1 MGTLVEMTKD
11 DVLHLSRLLLGD
23 QQMASVVI
31 PRVYRN
37 LWDQV
42 LSGKITTEEEFS
54 QAALFKT
61 ATFCKAAVGKR
72 DTKAFCIPQN
82 RDFVQGVGEEV
93 QEQGEPWE
101 IVLHSLPALHRFLYV
116 LHGLCGYTPAQLA
129 KVFHTNEETIQMAL
143 QAEPTNLKRILT
155 VASRKTGKR
164 LSLTPHEFHGALKRK
179 SMGDEIPPAPTRPS

>member
-1 MGTLVEMTKD
+1 MNLTNQARKGKREAMGTLVEMTKD
-11 DVLHLSRLLLGD
+11 DVLHLSSLLLGD
-23 QQMASVVI
+23 QQTASVVI

-72 DTKAFCIPQN
+72 DTKAFRIPQN

-101 IVLHSLPALHRFLYV
+101 IVVAQFAGAAPV
-116 LHGLCGYTPAQLA
+116 PLC
-129 KVFHTNEETIQMAL
+129 
-143 QAEPTNLKRILT
+143 
-155 VASRKTGKR
+155 VA
-164 LSLTPHEFHGALKRK
+164 
-179 SMGDEIPPAPTRPS
+179 